1 MIDRVHHAA
10 QGVLLARDA
19 EIALQGVCLLVVVA
33 QTQRRHALQRHLG
46 HADLDVL
53 AAHVLDLR
61 VEVVVVVQVGGALL
75 GRAAHAARVGQG
87 LARRGRI
94 AGQAVFRY
102 RGQRQPLESDGCS
115 PHVLHRTFGRRER
128 PPALPLLHFLV
139 SARFRA
145 GPIPT
150 LRSLWRQ
157 AARVRQQ
164 KGRTRFPSFI
174 VVRTCGPLGAARAV
188 PVMGLVSAR
197 LCQRVPALWPLAVA
211 WAVSG
216 PGRDVPLV
224 YPRIYRCPRFPTGH
238 LIS

>member
-1 MIDRVHHAA
+1 MTGVGLEAGQRGPLEHARDDDLAHGHAVLLGGEVVKPDARELEHAVVEVVGQMIDGVHHAA
-10 QGVLLARDA
+10 QGVLLARHA

-61 VEVVVVVQVGGALL
+61 VEIVVVVQVGGALL

-94 AGQAVFRY
+94 AGQRVLRY

-115 PHVLHRTFGRRER
+115 PHV
-128 PPALPLLHFLV
+128 
-139 SARFRA
+139 
-145 GPIPT
+145 
-150 LRSLWRQ
+150 

-164 KGRTRFPSFI
+164 KGRTRLTSFI
-174 VVRTCGPLGAARAV
+174 VSAHGGPLGAARAV
-188 PVMGLVSAR
+188 PVMGLVAAR
-197 LCQRVPALWPLAVA
+197 LRQRVPAL
-211 WAVSG
+211 
-216 PGRDVPLV
+216 
-224 YPRIYRCPRFPTGH
+224 
-238 LIS
+238 

>member
-1 MIDRVHHAA
+1 MIDGVHHAA

-33 QTQRRHALQRHLG
+33 QAQRRHALQRHLG

-94 AGQAVFRY
+94 AGQRVLRY

-164 KGRTRFPSFI
+164 KGRTRLTSFI
-174 VVRTCGPLGAARAV
+174 VSAHVRPFRSRPRCARYGLGRRSLTSKGPCPLTARCGMGRQWAGA
-188 PVMGLVSAR
+188 GCSS
-197 LCQRVPALWPLAVA
+197 C
-211 WAVSG
+211 
-216 PGRDVPLV
+216 
-224 YPRIYRCPRFPTGH
+224 
-238 LIS
+238 IS